1 VKDKT
6 TPTSDTV
13 PLNDRTHVEAAD
25 ETAVGPLRD
34 GQPKG
39 AERLQVGSVL
49 KQRFVLESVIGAGG
63 MGVIFKARDRL
74 KEEMHDRKVHVA
86 IKVLNDQLKG
96 SADLLVALQREA
108 RKSQEL
114 AHPNII
120 TVYDFDRD
128 GNHVFMTMEYLQG
141 MTLDPLLKN
150 KGLEKSSL
158 DQRWKLIRAIGRGL
172 AYAHEKKVIHYDVK
186 PGNIFICDDGSV
198 KVLDFGIAKAMRTPL
213 EDDRTVFDEFSP
225 EALTPPYA
233 SYEMLTQDT
242 PDYRDDIYAFACVA
256 YEILS
261 GRHPFNRLPATQARA
276 RHLTPKP
283 IPGLSSRQW
292 KGLCHGLMFERKR
305 RTKSIDDFLKET
317 LGTGSGH
324 WLMRLSWIAGAILA
338 AGMIAWVGRE
348 YGKTATAPEPQPSQ
362 PRQVQPKQLQ
372 PTPRRPLS
380 VAEKKTIADLLEI
393 APLHF
398 ALGRVAAPPG
408 SNALDAYQRILAIDP
423 QHTQAILGL
432 KQSVHAC
439 EPLARKKLDE
449 DQQEAARKLVET
461 CLQAMPDHAG
471 LLDLKNRLD
480 QLEQRDVSEAS
491 NVSEAP

>member
-1 VKDKT
+1 MEKIK
-6 TPTSDTV
+6 PPSDTILRNNRA
-13 PLNDRTHVEAAD
+13 PIQAAD
-25 ETAVGPLRD
+25 ETVMKPSHNGLPQVRE
-34 GQPKG
+34 G
-39 AERLQVGSVL
+39 LQVGSIL

-74 KEEMHDRKVHVA
+74 KEEMHDRKIHVA
-86 IKVLNDQLKG
+86 IKVLNDQLKD
-96 SADLLVALQREA
+96 STDLLIALQREA

-120 TVYDFDRD
+120 NVYDFDRD
-128 GNHVFMTMEYLQG
+128 GSHVFMTMEYLQG
-141 MTLDPLLKN
+141 TTLDRLLKDN
-150 KGLEKSSL
+150 GLAKRSL
-158 DQRWKLIRAIGRGL
+158 DQRWKLVRAIGRGL
-172 AYAHEKKVIHYDVK
+172 AYAHEKKVIHYDIK

-213 EDDRTVFDEFSP
+213 EDDHTVFDEFSP
-225 EALTPPYA
+225 DALTPPYA
-233 SYEMLTQDT
+233 SCEMLTQDT

-276 RHLTPKP
+276 HHLTPKP
-283 IPGLSSRQW
+283 INGLSSRQW

-305 RTKSIDDFLKET
+305 RTKSVEDFLTET

-324 WLMRLSWIAGAILA
+324 WFNRLGWIAGAILI
-338 AGMIAWVGRE
+338 AGIIAWAGRE
-348 YGKTATAPEPQPSQ
+348 YGKTTTASEPQPTQ
-362 PRQVQPKQLQ
+362 PRQGQPQQLQ
-372 PTPRRPLS
+372 PTPRQPLS
-380 VAEKKTIADLLEI
+380 AAEKSTIADLLEI

-398 ALGRVAAPPG
+398 ALGRVAEPPG

-423 QHTQAILGL
+423 QHTQAMLGL

-449 DQQEAARKLVET
+449 NNRDAARKLMET
-461 CLQAMPDHAG
+461 CLKAMPDHAG
-471 LLDLKNRLD
+471 LLDLKSRLD
-480 QLEQRDVSEAS
+480 QLEQSEVSDVSEA
-491 NVSEAP
+491 P